1 MKYAYLENGVV
12 IDRVGNDP
20 FQLFGAA
27 YAEQFIECPDDVDNF
42 WLYDGNEFT
51 APPPPPVVIPTLT
64 MRQARLALLDAG
76 LLDEVEAA
84 ITTPSDR
91 IWWDYSTTVE
101 RNHPLVDA
109 VLTALGKTETEIDD
123 MFIGAALL

>member
-1 MKYAYLENGVV
+1 MYKLINNSECIFRNDGWT
-12 IDRVGNDP
+12 IPNDP
-20 FQLFGAA
+20 ANSDYQQYLLWL
-27 YAEQFIECPDDVDNF
+27 AE
-42 WLYDGNEFT
+42 GNTPEP
-51 APPPPPVVIPTLT
+51 ADIPPVIIPTLT
-64 MRQARLALLDAG
+64 MRQARLSLLGAG

-109 VLTALGKTETEIDD
+109 VLTALGKTESEIDD
-123 MFIGAALL
+123 MFISAALL